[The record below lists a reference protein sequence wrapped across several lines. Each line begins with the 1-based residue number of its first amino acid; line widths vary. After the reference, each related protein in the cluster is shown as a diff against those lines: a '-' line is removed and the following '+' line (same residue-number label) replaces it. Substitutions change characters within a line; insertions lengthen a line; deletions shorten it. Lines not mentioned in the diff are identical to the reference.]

1 MKKGA
6 VDVAAITADD
16 FADASSAL
24 ILQATDAHPFPFGP
38 APDGM
43 DPSDWERM
51 TARRQQALARDP
63 EDCARIMVEYAE
75 ANDDQDAWKF
85 VCAALDWH
93 LAHGKPPPLRLLR
106 GINEAFA
113 RWRGGESI
121 AVVFGEKAGPKR
133 PGRRRSSWIKHE
145 MARSDAVMMLVY
157 TGQGMSGDAAA
168 RKVVELHERMSPA
181 GATPV
186 GRSPTSVKRA
196 FRKFFKK

>member
-1 MKKGA
+1 MKKSS

-16 FADASSAL
+16 FAVACNAL
-24 ILQATDAHPFPFGP
+24 LLQATGANPFPFGP

-157 TGQGMSGDAAA
+157 TGQGMSDDAAA

-181 GATPV
+181 GATPA
-186 GRSPTSVKRA
+186 GCSPTSVKRA

>member
-16 FADASSAL
+16 FAVARNAL
-24 ILQATDAHPFPFGP
+24 FLQTIGMSPFARGP
-38 APDGM
+38 APEGVDQ
-43 DPSDWERM
+43 SDWESL
-51 TARRQQALARDP
+51 AALDQKALALDP

-75 ANDDQDAWKF
+75 ANDDQDAWKY

-93 LAHGKPPPLRLLR
+93 LAYGKPPPLRLLR

-133 PGRRRSSWIKHE
+133 PGRPRSSMTKHE
-145 MARSDAVMMLVY
+145 MARSDAVMMMVY
-157 TGQGMSGDAAA
+157 TGQGMSDDAAA

-186 GRSPTSVKRA
+186 GCSPASVKRA